1 VICKPATPAEA
12 LAGLDR
18 NRPVTPFALAGTAA
32 AIKSSIARPAWA
44 FDWQL
49 PSVSKPVK
57 LVKVEDHRI
66 IVDMRPQDAAYRD
79 GYTRHYT
86 DIVRVEMI
94 NLADSFHSGLSI
106 PHLWTICSIWS
117 RFSGVWVEHVNYSW
131 NKLLGGSTFNT
142 GQTSSIFEFVQFVGK
157 MSDTLAS
164 INDPAFGGGG
174 SGPGHGKINAV
185 GLAMLPYGAIKG
197 ATTLV
202 DGVNIRDSLLT
213 FDVIE
218 CTSFD
223 FSSNWIYKT
232 PDGTTGITVTGL
244 HRFAPLTGQQ
254 LTTNFNAAFAAT
266 PTVGVTFGYAQMCP
280 MRDPDRMQ
288 SRLAAGG
295 VGAVQVVGLGAGA
308 SVDLGQAISV
318 VGWNTK
324 TAGHCLEIGLNPA
337 YLPFRRNG
345 VNAAWPVNAFALDN
359 VSGPKVYFPTHSNS
373 LDIDEETGNSISTL
387 TYYNAVMA
395 NGA

>member
-1 VICKPATPAEA
+1 
-12 LAGLDR
+12 
-18 NRPVTPFALAGTAA
+18 
-32 AIKSSIARPAWA
+32 
-44 FDWQL
+44 
-49 PSVSKPVK
+49 
-57 LVKVEDHRI
+57 
-66 IVDMRPQDAAYRD
+66 
-79 GYTRHYT
+79 
-86 DIVRVEMI
+86 
-94 NLADSFHSGLSI
+94 
-106 PHLWTICSIWS
+106 
-117 RFSGVWVEHVNYSW
+117 VWVEHVNYSW
-131 NKLLGGSTFNT
+131 NKVIGGSTFNS
-142 GQTSSIFEFVQFVGK
+142 GQTPSIFEFVQFVGK
-157 MSDTLAS
+157 MSDLIAT
-164 INDPAFGGGG
+164 INSSGG
-174 SGPGHGKINAV
+174 SGPGHGNINCT

-202 DGVNIRDSLLT
+202 DGVNIRDTLLT

-223 FSSNWIYKT
+223 FASNWIYKT
-232 PDGTTGITVTGL
+232 PDGTTAITVTGT

-254 LTTNFNAAFAAT
+254 LLTNFHGVFAAT
-266 PTVGVTFGYAQMCP
+266 PPVGVTFGYAQMCP

-295 VGAVQVVGLGAGA
+295 VSPVKVVGLGAGA
-308 SVDLGQAISV
+308 SVDLGEAISV

-324 TAGHCLEIGLNPA
+324 TTGHCLEVSLNPA

-345 VNAAWPVNAFALDN
+345 TNAPWIANAFALDN
-359 VSGPKVYFPTHSNS
+359 ASGPKVYFPTHSNS